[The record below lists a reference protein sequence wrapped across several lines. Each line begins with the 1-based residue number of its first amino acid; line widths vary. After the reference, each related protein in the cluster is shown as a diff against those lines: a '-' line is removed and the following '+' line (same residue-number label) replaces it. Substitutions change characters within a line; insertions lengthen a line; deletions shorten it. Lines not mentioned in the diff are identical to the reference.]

1 MSDKVIRRDHHA
13 PPKFRASEKKLDR
26 NLFFIRLHPAPEV
39 DLAVLKPGRRRKP
52 YGT

>member
-1 MSDKVIRRDHHA
+1 MMLPSSSV
-13 PPKFRASEKKLDR
+13 ASEKKLDR
-26 NLFFIRLHPAPEV
+26 NLFFIRLPTAPEV